1 MRKSKVV
8 RALPLVLVAALM
20 FGLVGIVGCA
30 SEGSTNVWG
39 QRTNIPYEENTVGA
53 ELGIWPS
60 KEVDIYVQWVT
71 PRLIE
76 GELSGLTSE
85 MSRQR
90 LASLLSDYIVLRV
103 IAANHKVG
111 WSPFF
116 EYDRWSMLVEGQEY
130 KPLVPSGETPTAE
143 GGYFMGEVPAGTT
156 HSGWV
161 LFRRVEAGPRSV
173 NVIYDFGYQRTN
185 FSFSPLMRR

>member
-1 MRKSKVV
+1 MRGFKTR
-8 RALPLVLVAALM
+8 RAVALFVGAGLII
-20 FGLVGIVGCA
+20 GLVGVFGCA
-30 SEGSTNVWG
+30 SEGSTNIWG
-39 QRTNIPYEENTVGA
+39 QRSNIPYEENTVGA

-76 GELSGLTSE
+76 GELSGLTDE
-85 MSRQR
+85 ASRQR
-90 LASLLSDYIVLRV
+90 LSGLLDDYIVLRV
-103 IAANHKVG
+103 IATNHKVG

-130 KPLVPSGETPTAE
+130 KPLVPSGETPTTE
-143 GGYFMGEVPAGTT
+143 GGYFMGEVPAGATL
-156 HSGWV
+156 SGWV

-173 NVIYDFGYQRTN
+173 NVLYDFGYQRTI